1 MSISEISIKRPTL
14 VVVVFTVLALLGI
27 ISYRSL
33 KYDLIPRMNV
43 PMINIITAYPGASAS
58 DVESSVTKKLE
69 DALASLENVD
79 NMKSTSIEGVSTIT
93 IELRTGADVDKGI
106 ENAQRK
112 VNAILST
119 LPVNAKTPSLQKFS
133 SDDMPVMKLGVTANM
148 DPKELYQMINDQIKP
163 QFSKVEG
170 VGQVSIVGGNEREI
184 KIEINKKKLDSYG
197 ISVAEIY
204 GALNNASI
212 ELPTGKIESDTRQYT
227 VRLSGKIQSV
237 GALGNIVVANGM
249 AGSLVRLSDVAQV
262 YDGMVENSTLNRI
275 NNTNSVGI
283 LIQKQSDANTVD
295 VCKLVKQQIGDIES
309 MYAGKG
315 VKFDIASD
323 SSVYTLESANAVISD
338 LIVAIFL
345 VTMVMFFFLHST
357 RNSLIVM
364 VSIPSSIISVFV
376 AMYLFDFS
384 LNLMTLLALSLVI
397 GILVDDSIVV
407 LENIHRHLL
416 MGKDKRQAALD
427 GRKEIGFTAVAI
439 TMVDVVVFLPIALVN
454 GMIGSM
460 LREFSLVIVF
470 STLMSLLVSFTITP
484 LLASRF
490 GKIEKLSENTLMGRL
505 AIAFERLVNAVLI
518 FYERVLSWALSH
530 RKVVYAIV
538 TLIFIGSV
546 SLLGFGF
553 IGMEF
558 IPESDRGELMI
569 KLETE
574 PQNTLY
580 QTNLITQK
588 VEDLLYRDP
597 EVVKVFSNGIP
608 SATSIFSSWRL
619 MAIFAR
625 AEVCAVD

>member
-625 AEVCAVD
+625 AEVCAID